1 MSSISLKLPITH
13 DDGDGFT
20 MIKTIRQMVKQNLKM
35 LILTIPGERI
45 MEPNFGVGLSTYLFS
60 NYNEGVNSSIKSKI
74 LQQVQIYLPA
84 IRIVNVTFENFIET
98 NSLKV
103 IIRYSIPDV
112 NVNDLLEIT
121 I

>member
-1 MSSISLKLPITH
+1 M
-13 DDGDGFT
+13 
-20 MIKTIRQMVKQNLKM
+20 
-35 LILTIPGERI
+35 
-45 MEPNFGVGLSTYLFS
+45 
-60 NYNEGVNSSIKSKI
+60 NSSIKSKI

-84 IRIVNVTFENFIET
+84 IRIVNVAFENFIDT

-103 IIRYSIPDV
+103 IIQYSIPDV